1 MSTPAANKPLT
12 GIRLIDLTH
21 MLSGPYAG
29 MILADLGCDTVKVE
43 PPGRGEG
50 TRRLLEDD
58 PSYSIGGMGA
68 YFFTLNRN
76 KRSVAIDLKS
86 SSGLEIFFEL
96 VRHADVVLDNF
107 SAGVTGRL
115 KIDHETLAKQN
126 PAIVTCT
133 VTGFGEDGPDFQRP
147 AFDQIVQGLGGGM
160 SITGT
165 DADQPV
171 RAGIPI
177 GDLGGGMFAVMGI
190 QAALLARQ
198 RTGVGQHVDISM
210 LDVQISLLNY
220 MATMYAMSGNIPE
233 PIGNN
238 HFVHTPYNTFA
249 TQDDIIVIAVIGD
262 NFWPPLLDVVDID
275 ELRDPRFDTAAARLK
290 EKPFIDGL
298 IAERLRTRPARE
310 WLDALQAAR
319 IPCARVNNFAQA
331 LSDPQVLHRNMFVD
345 LEHPLQGAA
354 RVPGNPVKLSLNSD
368 QSMTPP
374 PLLGADTAEVL
385 SEWAGMSAARIARG
399 IAEGVLQQHQR
410 PAAVDGGKGPDEV
423 PASSPTLALSQA

>member
-1 MSTPAANKPLT
+1 MSKPAANKPLT
-12 GIRLIDLTH
+12 GIRVIDLTH

-58 PSYSIGGMGA
+58 PNYSIGGMGA

-76 KRSVAIDLKS
+76 KRSAAIDLKS
-86 SSGLEIFFEL
+86 ASGLAFFHEL
-96 VRHADVVLDNF
+96 VAHADVVLDNF
-107 SAGVTGRL
+107 SAGVTKRL
-115 KIDHETLAKQN
+115 KIDHETLAERN
-126 PAIVTCT
+126 PAIITCT
-133 VTGFGEDGPDFQRP
+133 VTGFGEDGPDYQRP

-160 SITGT
+160 SITGQQ
-165 DADQPV
+165 AGEPV

-220 MATMYAMSGNIPE
+220 MATMYAMSGDIPG
-233 PIGNN
+233 PIGNS

-249 TQDDIIVIAVIGD
+249 TSDDIIVIAVIGD

-275 ELRDPRFDTAAARLK
+275 ALRSPRFDTAEARLK
-290 EKPFIDGL
+290 EKPLIEGL
-298 IAERLRTRPARE
+298 IAERLRTRPAQE
-310 WLDALQAAR
+310 WLEALQAAR

-331 LSDPQVLHRNMFVD
+331 LSDPQVLHRNMFVN
-345 LEHPLQGAA
+345 LEHPLGDGA
-354 RVPGNPVKLSLNSD
+354 RVPGNPIKLSLDSD
-368 QSMTPP
+368 ESMTPP
-374 PLLGADTAEVL
+374 PLLGADTVGVL
-385 SEWAGMSAARIARG
+385 TEWAAMPAERIAHG
-399 IAEGVLQQHQR
+399 IAEGVLQQAER
-410 PAAVDGGKGPDEV
+410 PCPSSTRLAA
-423 PASSPTLALSQA
+423 AT

>member
-1 MSTPAANKPLT
+1 
-12 GIRLIDLTH
+12 
-21 MLSGPYAG
+21 

-58 PSYSIGGMGA
+58 PSYSVGGMGA

-76 KRSVAIDLKS
+76 NDRSPSIS
-86 SSGLEIFFEL
+86 SPQPGSSCSMNWCVMPMWCWTI
-96 VRHADVVLDNF
+96 F

-115 KIDHETLAKQN
+115 KIDHGTLAKHN

-165 DADQPV
+165 HAEQPV

-198 RTGVGQHVDISM
+198 RTGVGQHVDVSM

-220 MATMYAMSGNIPE
+220 MATMYAMSGDIPE
-233 PIGNN
+233 PIGNS
-238 HFVHTPYNTFA
+238 HFVHTPTTPSRPRTTSSSSPSSA
-249 TQDDIIVIAVIGD
+249 TNSGHRCWTWSISMRCATRASTR
-262 NFWPPLLDVVDID
+262 PPL
-275 ELRDPRFDTAAARLK
+275 
-290 EKPFIDGL
+290 G
-298 IAERLRTRPARE
+298 
-310 WLDALQAAR
+310 
-319 IPCARVNNFAQA
+319 
-331 LSDPQVLHRNMFVD
+331 
-345 LEHPLQGAA
+345 
-354 RVPGNPVKLSLNSD
+354 
-368 QSMTPP
+368 
-374 PLLGADTAEVL
+374 
-385 SEWAGMSAARIARG
+385 
-399 IAEGVLQQHQR
+399 
-410 PAAVDGGKGPDEV
+410 
-423 PASSPTLALSQA
+423 